1 MQVRLPIARVAR
13 PMMQRKEIER
23 PIFDMAPRR
32 RFTDAAPNAGNA
44 GASAA
49 AAGAS
54 AAAAGGAPPVAGQRE
69 RGTVKWFDSSKGYGF
84 ISRASGGD
92 IFVHFTG
99 IKGSGYRSLEEG
111 QAVEYVI
118 GTGIKGPAAQEVS
131 QI

>member
-1 MQVRLPIARVAR
+1 MQARLPIARVAR
-13 PMMQRKEIER
+13 PVMQRKEIER
-23 PIFDMAPRR
+23 PVFDLAPRR
-32 RFTDAAPNAGNA
+32 RFTDAAANAGNA

-49 AAGAS
+49 AAA
-54 AAAAGGAPPVAGQRE
+54 GAPPVAGQRE